1 MNILKSHLLAT
12 ALFAAAAASAPA
24 FAADTTT
31 FNVKITIL
39 KACNVDAAAA
49 TDVDFGSVA
58 STATNTDNAGA
69 LNVSC
74 TPLTPYNIA
83 LDNGQNGTTVDD
95 RKMANGPDLVPYQL
109 YRAAAR
115 GVGDVWGA
123 TVGTN
128 TYSGTGNGLVQ
139 NVPVYGRVPSANFP
153 AGSYNDVVTATI
165 IY

>member
-1 MNILKSHLLAT
+1 MNFFKTTLLAT
-12 ALFAAAAASAPA
+12 ALFAAGTASAI
-24 FAADTTT
+24 AADTTT

-39 KACNVDAAAA
+39 KACDVAAAAA

-58 STATNTDNAGA
+58 STAVNIDNAGA
-69 LNVSC
+69 LNVRC
-74 TPLTPYNIA
+74 TPLTPYNIS
-83 LDNGQNGTTVDD
+83 LNNGQNGTSVAT
-95 RKMANGPDLVPYQL
+95 RKMANGANLVPYQL

-123 TVGTN
+123 TVGTD
-128 TYSGTGNGLVQ
+128 TYSAVGTGLVQ

>member
-1 MNILKSHLLAT
+1 MNILKTTLLT
-12 ALFAAAAASAPA
+12 SALFVAGATSAV
-24 FAADTTT
+24 AADTTT

-39 KACNVDAAAA
+39 KACDVNAAAA

-58 STATNTDNAGA
+58 STAVNTDNAGA
-69 LNVSC
+69 LNVRC

-83 LDNGQNGTTVDD
+83 LNNGQNGATLAD
-95 RKMANGPDLVPYQL
+95 RKMANGAVLVPYQL

-115 GVGDVWGA
+115 GAGDVWGA

-128 TYSGTGNGLVQ
+128 TLAGTGTGLVQ